1 MAMTMIKTKKI
12 QVLLAAYNG
21 AEFLNEQINSVLL
34 NFDKLPGF
42 DCQLLISD
50 DKSNDDTSSILSD
63 YSEKDSRVI
72 FLDGNRKGGVKDNF
86 KFLIMAA
93 TADYVFFCDQDDLW
107 LPNKLSIFMTKFN
120 EVETSDL
127 PILLHS
133 DLCVSDKNLS
143 PINVSMF
150 AYQKIN
156 KDPSFSDLIVSNS
169 VTGCV
174 MAINKPLLK
183 IVQGCNIS
191 QSIMHDWY
199 IALIASALG
208 EIHFI
213 PKSLILYRQHGN
225 NQVGAK
231 SFSLIRVLNKKT
243 LEKSIKSINLTRKQS
258 ESFLDDFDELLSD
271 AHKEHL
277 ITYINSFN
285 HGCLNRFG
293 LFFSRRVRK
302 YGVVRNSLFFFV
314 YVFLIK
320 RSAK

>member
-1 MAMTMIKTKKI
+1 MIKTKTI

-34 NFDKLPGF
+34 NFDKLSGF

-50 DKSNDDTSSILSD
+50 DKSSDDTSSILSD
-63 YSEKDSRVI
+63 YSEKDSRVR

-86 KFLIMAA
+86 NFLIMAA
-93 TADYVFFCDQDDLW
+93 TADYIFFCDQDDLW
-107 LPNKLSIFMTKFN
+107 LPNKISIFISKFN

-156 KDPSFSDLIVSNS
+156 KDPTFSDLIVSNS

-174 MAINKPLLK
+174 MAINKSLLT
-183 IVQGCNIS
+183 IVQGCNVS
-191 QSIMHDWY
+191 KSIMHDWY
-199 IALIASALG
+199 IALIASAFG
-208 EIHFI
+208 KIHFI
-213 PKSLILYRQHGN
+213 PSALILYRQHGN

-231 SFSLIRVLNKKT
+231 SFSIKDGLNKNIF
-243 LEKSIKSINLTRKQS
+243 EKSLKSLTSTKKQA
-258 ESFLDDFDELLSD
+258 EIFLADFDIDISD
-271 AHKEHL
+271 SHRCALES
-277 ITYINSFN
+277 YIGSFN
-285 HGCLNRFG
+285 KSFFNRLH
-293 LFFSRRVRK
+293 LFITGRVRK
-302 YGVVRNSLFFFV
+302 YGYTRNIMFLLM
-314 YVFLIK
+314 YVFFCGKKI
-320 RSAK
+320 R

>member
-1 MAMTMIKTKKI
+1 MAMAMIKTKKI

-34 NFDKLPGF
+34 NFDKLPDF

-50 DKSNDDTSSILSD
+50 DKSSDDTSSILSD

-86 KFLIMAA
+86 NFLIMAA

-107 LPNKLSIFMTKFN
+107 LPNKLSIFMKKFN
-120 EVETSDL
+120 EVETSNL

-133 DLCVSDKNLS
+133 DLCVSDNNLS

-156 KDPSFSDLIVSNS
+156 KNPSFSDLIVSNS

-174 MAINKPLLK
+174 MAINRPLLK
-183 IVQGCNIS
+183 IVQGCNVS
-191 QSIMHDWY
+191 KSIMHDWY

-208 EIHFI
+208 QIYFI
-213 PKSLILYRQHGN
+213 PNSLILYRQHGN

-231 SFSLIRVLNKKT
+231 SFSLIKLLDKGVF
-243 LEKSIKSINLTRKQS
+243 EKSIKSINLTREQA
-258 ESFLDDFDELLSD
+258 ELFLVDFDEFLSD

-277 ITYINSFN
+277 RSYIKSFDS
-285 HGCLNRFG
+285 GFLNRFG
-293 LFFSRRVRK
+293 LFFRRQVRK
-302 YGVVRNSLFFFV
+302 YGIIRNLLFFFI

-320 RSAK
+320 RSVK